1 MPFIRDYAYSSIAVA
16 GTSIT
21 VPMPAFVQNDLLVA
35 LISAD
40 GSMSTTSTTA
50 TGWTRVGTYT
60 ANANN
65 DSGMSILVKY
75 AGAAETDVTFT
86 VASETINGT
95 IISVGDVFF
104 DGGTGANALEALTA
118 STATPNQTTSRV
130 TFPALTTL
138 GPDRLILYFMV
149 ADDIAT
155 AGVPSVLEG
164 PCHLLIGKDG
174 TAHSDGIGWGYKKSA
189 GTIATNTVFGQ
200 VVGNSTTLTGFIA
213 QVAIKPP
220 AAGAQVVPP
229 YIVQDNCKLINI
241 GTGSAHQT
249 VYGNTTATAANTLF
263 TGITLNGRPIA
274 ASGTTYTYTDQGIN
288 TFHSGIGIQGITTNN
303 TWAANQTVHPAMTD
317 LAGFNILLHFS
328 PQLPVSIQ
336 TTDSVA
342 LAGAAGIAVGLASTS
357 GNAQA
362 WHVHGAGTSF
372 GSSRYVPT
380 VINTLNTTGRIGTLG
395 TFNANSITGIGLF
408 LSGKTVAPIW
418 TCCSIWKLDTTVV
431 CGGDSSDPITVPKL
445 VETVADGKERRSV
458 TLQGNNQMVVYQT
471 LQVGDGGTNPLY
483 LDFGQSAIEFPR
495 QYNKSLKQVN
505 YCSVDNKCGI
515 TFFPGAGDTILL
527 NGTVFSSPNK
537 YIWGFNASSAGT
549 VVTTGCSVI
558 GAGTITLAN
567 SVNLSDMTFTSCD
580 AITAATNTLTRVN
593 FVSSTATTGAITITD
608 TTQANLQTDLNRFVN
623 CRFTNNTTP
632 TGALRIVYTG
642 TAGPITLNLSSG
654 SFSGNTADIRWE
666 APAGSTLTINIDS
679 SITAPPST
687 FSATNS
693 NTVVFSNPKTFVVTN
708 VADGS
713 EVRIL
718 TTANPPVELAGVES
732 VGITPTGLNG
742 VAVASDP
749 DNAGRF
755 TVTYNYQYTS
765 DIPIFVAAIVSGYQP
780 IYQST
785 TLKSTNSSLLL
796 SQVVDRNFSNPV

>member
-1 MPFIRDYAYSSIAVA
+1 MPFIRDYAYSS
-16 GTSIT
+16 TSATATTII

-35 LISAD
+35 LITAD

-60 ANANN
+60 ANATN
-65 DSGMSILVKY
+65 DAGMSILVKY
-75 AGAAETDVTFT
+75 AGAAETDTTFT
-86 VASETINGT
+86 IATETANGT

-104 DGGTGANALEALTA
+104 DGGTGANALEALTT

-220 AAGAQVVPP
+220 AAGVQVVPP
-229 YIVQDNCKLINI
+229 YIVQDSCKLINI

-249 VYGNTTATAANTLF
+249 VYGNTTATAANALF

-274 ASGTTYTYTDQGIN
+274 ASGTTFTYTDQGIN
-288 TFHSGIGIQGITTNN
+288 TFHSGIGIQGIVTSN

-342 LAGAAGIAVGLASTS
+342 LAGAAGIAVGLASTT

-395 TFNANSITGIGLF
+395 TFNANSVTGLGLF

-418 TCCSIWKLDTTVV
+418 TCCSIWKLDTTTV
-431 CGGDSSDPITVPKL
+431 CGGDASDPITVPKL

-458 TLQGNNQMVVYQT
+458 TLQGNNQMVVYQN
-471 LQVGDGGTNPLY
+471 LQLGDGGTNPLY
-483 LDFGQSAIEFPR
+483 LDLGQSAVEFPR
-495 QYNKSLKQVN
+495 QYSKSLKQIN
-505 YCSVDNKCGI
+505 YCSVDNKCGV
-515 TFFPGAGDTILL
+515 TFFTGSGDTVLL
-527 NGTVFSSPNK
+527 DGAVFSSANK
-537 YIWGFNASSAGT
+537 YIWGFNPASTGT

-567 SVNLSDMTFTSCD
+567 GVNLLDMTFTSCD
-580 AITAATNTLTRVN
+580 PITAATNTLTRVA
-593 FVSSTATTGAITITD
+593 FVSSTATTGAFTITD
-608 TTQANLQTDLNRFVN
+608 TTQAALQADLDRLVN
-623 CRFTNNTTP
+623 CSFTSNTVP
-632 TGALRIVYTG
+632 TGALRIVYSG
-642 TAGPITLNLSSG
+642 TAGPVSLNLTSG
-654 SFSGNTADIRWE
+654 SWSGNTADIRWE
-666 APAGSTLTINIDS
+666 APAGSNLTINI
-679 SITAPPST
+679 TGTLTNPPST

-693 NTVVFSNPKTFVVTN
+693 NTVTFSNPKTLNINN
-708 VADGS
+708 VIDGS
-713 EVRIL
+713 EVRIY
-718 TTANPPVELAGVES
+718 TDVASPVELGGVET
-732 VGITPTGLNG
+732 VGVSPTGLSG
-742 VAVASDP
+742 VSVLADP
-749 DNAGRF
+749 DNPGRYR
-755 TVTYNYQYTS
+755 VVYNYQYSVDTN
-765 DIPIFVAAIVSGYQP
+765 IYVVVFNTGYQP
-780 IYQST
+780 VFQTTKLIST
-785 TLKSTNSSLLL
+785 SFSLLIN
-796 SQVVDRNFSNPV
+796 QIVDRNYSNL

>member
-1 MPFIRDYAYSSIAVA
+1 MPFIRDYAYSSTSTA
-16 GTSIT
+16 GTSII

-60 ANANN
+60 PNATN

-104 DGGTGANALEALTA
+104 DGGTGANALEALTT

-200 VVGNSTTLTGFIA
+200 VVGNSTVLTGFIA

-220 AAGAQVVPP
+220 AAGVQVVPP
-229 YIVQDNCKLINI
+229 YIVQDSCKLINI

-249 VYGNTTATAANTLF
+249 VYGNTTATAANALF

-274 ASGTTYTYTDQGIN
+274 ASGTTFTYTDQGIN
-288 TFHSGIGIQGITTNN
+288 TFHSGIGIQGIVTSN

-342 LAGAAGIAVGLASTS
+342 LAGAAGIAVGLASTT

-395 TFNANSITGIGLF
+395 TFNANSVTGLGLF

-418 TCCSIWKLDTTVV
+418 TCCSIWKLDTTTV
-431 CGGDSSDPITVPKL
+431 CGGDASDPITVPKL

-471 LQVGDGGTNPLY
+471 LQLGDGGTNPLY
-483 LDFGQSAIEFPR
+483 LDLGQSAVEFPR
-495 QYNKSLKQVN
+495 QYSKSLKQIN
-505 YCSVDNKCGI
+505 YCSVDNKCGV
-515 TFFPGAGDTILL
+515 TFFTGSGDTVLL
-527 NGTVFSSPNK
+527 DGAVFSSANK
-537 YIWGFNASSAGT
+537 YIWGFNPASTGT

-567 SVNLSDMTFTSCD
+567 GVNLSDMTFTSCD
-580 AITAATNTLTRVN
+580 PITAATNTLTRVA
-593 FVSSTATTGAITITD
+593 FVSSTATTGAFTITD
-608 TTQANLQTDLNRFVN
+608 TTQAALQADLDRLVN
-623 CRFTNNTTP
+623 CSFTSNTVP
-632 TGALRIVYTG
+632 TGALRIVYSG
-642 TAGPITLNLSSG
+642 TAGPISLNLTSG
-654 SFSGNTADIRWE
+654 SWSGNTADIRWE
-666 APAGSTLTINIDS
+666 APAGSNLTINI
-679 SITAPPST
+679 TGTLTNPPST

-693 NTVVFSNPKTFVVTN
+693 NTVTFSNPKTLNINN
-708 VADGS
+708 VIDGS
-713 EVRIL
+713 EVRIY
-718 TTANPPVELAGVES
+718 TDVASPVELGGVET
-732 VGITPTGLNG
+732 VGASPTGLSG
-742 VAVASDP
+742 VSVLADP
-749 DNAGRF
+749 DNPGRYR
-755 TVTYNYQYTS
+755 VVYNYQYSVDTN
-765 DIPIFVAAIVSGYQP
+765 IYVVVFNTGYQP
-780 IYQST
+780 VFQTTKLIST
-785 TLKSTNSSLLL
+785 SFSLLIN
-796 SQVVDRNFSNPV
+796 QIVDRNYSNL